1 MIGTNSIEL
10 LKNYPYLDRVK
21 LGQIFGKSGENL
33 NYLIQKLLERK
44 TLIPLKNGLYVS
56 EVYLLTMEQAG
67 SEREAYLEYL
77 ANVLRYP
84 SYISLEYAAA
94 KFGLIPESVFGVTS
108 VSLKTTRSF
117 ETSLVNFFYRSV
129 KEDLFRDF
137 EYIKFRQFKV
147 AIARPGKAL
156 FDLLYFR
163 KFPPMEELR
172 VNYGALDKL
181 EKKYFE
187 NLMKKYDH

>member
-1 MIGTNSIEL
+1 M
-10 LKNYPYLDRVK
+10 
-21 LGQIFGKSGENL
+21 GQIFGKSGENL
-33 NYLIQKLLERK
+33 NYLIKKLLEKK

-56 EVYLLTMEQAG
+56 EVYLLTMEARG
-67 SEREAYLEYL
+67 GEREAYLEYL
-77 ANVLRYP
+77 ANILRYP

-94 KFGLIPESVFGVTS
+94 KFGLIPEAVFSITS
-108 VSLKTTRSF
+108 ISLKTTRDF
-117 ETSLVNFFYRSV
+117 ETSLGNFSYNNI
-129 KEDLFRDF
+129 KEELFTGF
-137 EYIKFRQFKV
+137 EYLKFRQFNV

-156 FDLLYFR
+156 FDLLYFK

-172 VNYGALDKL
+172 VNYDALSES